1 MAITVIPN
9 NPEFHDL
16 LDLKA
21 NIVFSTANGEELAL
35 QLMKPQWASG
45 GKGFPLVV
53 FIQGSAWT
61 KPNQFWELPQLA
73 LLVKRD
79 FVVAGVTHRSCF
91 QAPAPAFLQDVKA
104 ALRFLR
110 KNAAEYDID
119 PDRVCAWGTSS
130 GGNTALLLGL
140 TGDDPA
146 FETDEHAGFSTKVNC
161 VVDCFGPTDLIRMM
175 DVQYANISV
184 DSGNANLFVAL
195 SGGEIV
201 DGRMD
206 EEGRK
211 NLAAISPVNYV
222 KPGRKLPPFLIL
234 HGDADPVVLYEDSET
249 FYNKLIENGYQAD
262 LVRVTNAPHEGNF
275 WSMQLLTI
283 IFDFIEKQ
291 IG

>member
-1 MAITVIPN
+1 MAIITIPN
-9 NPEFHDL
+9 NPEFKEL

-35 QLMKPQWASG
+35 QLMKPQWASAD

-73 LLVKRD
+73 LLVKRG
-79 FVVAGVTHRSCF
+79 FVVASVTHRSCY
-91 QAPAPAFLQDVKA
+91 QQPAPAFLQDVKA

-110 KNAAEYDID
+110 INAKEYDID

-146 FETDEHAGFSTKVNC
+146 FETDEHAGVSTKVSC
-161 VVDCFGPTDLIRMM
+161 VVDCFGPTDLNKMM
-175 DVQYANISV
+175 ERVAAQHSGENIFTQE
-184 DSGNANLFVAL
+184 NLLYVL
-195 SGGEIV
+195 GGAT
-201 DGRMD
+201 
-206 EEGRK
+206 EEGYHEVLDK
-211 NLAAISPVNYV
+211 ISPVKYV
-222 KPGRKLPPFLIL
+222 KPGRDLPPFLIL

-249 FYNKLIENGYQAD
+249 FYNKLIANGYQAD
-262 LVRVTNAPHEGNF
+262 LVRVTDAPHEGNF
-275 WSMQLLTI
+275 WSMQLLNI
-283 IFDFIEKQ
+283 IFAFIEKQ